1 LIESGLDRARRLG
14 TTERIIDETSSPVSD
29 EINRAVGRAL
39 REARRARGYTLK
51 QLAARSGSS
60 FKPSAVGGYERGER
74 AISVERF
81 CRLAA
86 VYGVSAGDLL
96 ARALRMLRADVI
108 VDLTKVESSA
118 DAAALQ
124 AAIRSDLRSD
134 PRPASGAAP
143 GPNPWPDAQTS
154 GPSSRSSG

>member
-1 LIESGLDRARRLG
+1 MIENGLDRARRLG
-14 TTERIIDETSSPVSD
+14 AADRTMEEPGRPTSTEDA
-29 EINRAVGRAL
+29 INRAVGRTL
-39 REARRARGYTLK
+39 RDARRARGLTLK

-86 VYGVSAGDLL
+86 VYGVPAGELL
-96 ARALRMLRADVI
+96 ARALRTVGDDVL
-108 VDLTKVESSA
+108 VDLTAVE
-118 DAAALQ
+118 
-124 AAIRSDLRSD
+124 
-134 PRPASGAAP
+134 
-143 GPNPWPDAQTS
+143 GPSLARTEPQTS

>member
-1 LIESGLDRARRLG
+1 MIENGLDRAGRLG
-14 TTERIIDETSSPVSD
+14 AAERTIDETSSVVAD

-39 REARRARGYTLK
+39 RDARRARGYTLK

-86 VYGVSAGDLL
+86 AYGVPAGELL
-96 ARALRMLRADVI
+96 GRALRMLSGDVI
-108 VDLTKVESSA
+108 VDLTRVERSA
-118 DAAALQ
+118 RPSALQ
-124 AAIRSDLRSD
+124 GVIRPD
-134 PRPASGAAP
+134 P
-143 GPNPWPDAQTS
+143 QTS